1 MCREPCMQDNYI
13 KRMTTMAK
21 PVNKEK
27 KTLQYY
33 TAQIM
38 NSSMERVR
46 KVLEA
51 ADSDPY
57 RNVLANILLLAI
69 KDSFARNYHAR
80 VSRPYTCVKI
90 CYSKDMK
97 ARRWLTG
104 SEQARKYIE
113 LLGLDYESV
122 REKLKQQWEVFDA
135 NNNDLPES
143 WLVRGN

>member
-1 MCREPCMQDNYI
+1 MQDNYI

-38 NSSMERVR
+38 SSSMERVR
-46 KVLEA
+46 KVLEE

-69 KDSFARNYHAR
+69 KDSFTRAYHAKI
-80 VSRPYTCVKI
+80 SRPYTCVKI

-135 NNNDLPES
+135 NNTELPDS
-143 WLVRGN
+143 RYVVGS